1 MKAMDFTGKT
11 VLITGGV
18 GGIGKAIADYLYDL
32 GATLILTGIPQEHVE
47 QLNEAHPDRRTYIE
61 VDFTDESSMER
72 FTEQLKLYDR
82 IDACVNN
89 AGINIVRDYCE
100 VSQQEFD
107 KVFQINTLAPYKILK
122 TVIPTM
128 VKNGYGRVVNIA
140 SIWSV
145 INRPGRSSYSIS
157 KNAVAGLSKSL
168 AVEFAAKNVL
178 VNSVSP
184 GFTLTEL
191 TARTNTPEQIAEL
204 SAKVPAHRMAQP
216 IEIARV
222 VAFLISE
229 ENSYLTGQ
237 NVVVDGGY
245 SII

>member
-1 MKAMDFTGKT
+1 MAMDFTGKT
-11 VLITGGV
+11 VLVTGGV
-18 GGIGKAIADYLYDL
+18 GGIGKAIADYLYSL

-47 QLNEAHPDRRTYIE
+47 LLNAKNPDRRTYIE
-61 VDFTDESSMER
+61 VDFMDPTSMER
-72 FTEQLKLYDR
+72 FTERLKQFDR

-100 VSQQEFD
+100 VPQQEFD
-107 KVFQINTLAPYKILK
+107 KVFQVNTLAPYKILK
-122 TVIPTM
+122 TIIPTM
-128 VKNGYGRVVNIA
+128 VRNGYGRIVNIA

-168 AVEFAAKNVL
+168 AVEFAAQNVL

-191 TARTNTPEQIAEL
+191 TANTNTKEQIVEL
-204 SAKVPAHRMAQP
+204 SNKIPARRMAQP

-237 NVVVDGGY
+237 NIVVDGGY
-245 SII
+245 TII

>member
-1 MKAMDFTGKT
+1 MPMDFTEKT
-11 VLITGGV
+11 VLVTGGV

-61 VDFTDESSMER
+61 VDFTDESSMAR
-72 FTEQLKLYDR
+72 FTERLKQFDR

-100 VSQQEFD
+100 VPQQEFD
-107 KVFQINTLAPYKILK
+107 KVFQVNTLAPYKILK
-122 TVIPTM
+122 AVIPTM

-140 SIWSV
+140 SIWSL
-145 INRPGRSSYSIS
+145 INRPGRSSYAIS
-157 KNAVAGLSKSL
+157 KNAVHGLTKSL
-168 AVEFAAKNVL
+168 AVEFASQNIL
-178 VNSVSP
+178 INSVSP

-191 TARTNTPEQIAEL
+191 TARTNTPEQIADL
-204 SAKVPAHRMAQP
+204 SGKVPAHRMAKP

-222 VAFLISE
+222 VVFLISE

-237 NVVVDGGY
+237 NIAVDGGY

>member
-1 MKAMDFTGKT
+1 MAMNFTGKT

-47 QLNEAHPDRRTYIE
+47 LLNAEHPDRRTYIE
-61 VDFTDESSMER
+61 VDFMDAASMER
-72 FTEQLKLYDR
+72 FIERLKQFDR

-100 VSQQEFD
+100 VPQQEFE
-107 KVFQINTLAPYKILK
+107 KVFQVNMLAPYKILK

-128 VKNGYGRVVNIA
+128 VKNGYGRIVNIA

-168 AVEFAAKNVL
+168 AVEFAAQNVL

-191 TARTNTPEQIAEL
+191 TANTNTKEQITEL
-204 SAKVPAHRMAQP
+204 SNKIPARRMAQP

-237 NVVVDGGY
+237 NIVVDGGY
-245 SII
+245 TII